1 MTNQINQLPPPPP
14 DGIIVY
20 LYAGKVFNLTPS
32 ITVYADSHPHDREIN
47 EKDSNFPFTITPA
60 ASFKGHWE
68 SSLGNYYFTAKPTS
82 PLKPNTTYTVTI
94 KTNVPNYR
102 IEGKSFS
109 FTTPGT
115 SSTSSQITG
124 WQEKKQFI
132 IPIELEMPEEVLPA
146 VKNIKVS
153 LLID

>member
-32 ITVYADSHPHDREIN
+32 ITVYADSHLHNREIN
-47 EKDSNFPFTITPA
+47 EKDSDFPFTITPA
-60 ASFKGHWE
+60 ASFKGRW
-68 SSLGNYYFTAKPTS
+68 LGSTSGKYNYRFVASPTS
-82 PLKPNTTYTVTI
+82 PLKPGTTYTVTI
-94 KTNVPNYR
+94 KTNVANSN
-102 IEGKSFS
+102 IQGKIFS
-109 FTTPGT
+109 FTTP
-115 SSTSSQITG
+115 IG
-124 WQEKKQFI
+124 WQEAKRFI
-132 IPIELEMPEEVLPA
+132 IPVELEMPEEVLPA

>member
-47 EKDSNFPFTITPA
+47 EKDSNFPFTITPT
-60 ASFKGHWE
+60 ASFKGRWGR
-68 SSLGNYYFTAKPTS
+68 SLLGKYNSYFTASPTS
-82 PLKPNTTYTVTI
+82 PLKFGTTYTVTI
-94 KTNVPNYR
+94 RTNVDNSN
-102 IEGKSFS
+102 IKGKSFS
-109 FTTPGT
+109 FTTTP
-115 SSTSSQITG
+115 SG
-124 WQEKKQFI
+124 WQEAKQFI
-132 IPIELEMPEEVLPA
+132 IPFEIEIPEEALPT